1 MVIRLSAFADEIS
14 PRLDQQIAVL
24 RREGLSHLDLRSVD
38 DVNVL
43 DLDDAQVRDIS
54 SALRESGIAVAA
66 IGSPIGKTTIDRL
79 PDDEMRRLDRAIALA
94 HAFECRVI
102 RIFSF
107 YAPADH
113 SRGKGRSWPEA
124 WGDEVV
130 ERLGAMTR
138 RASAEDILLVHE
150 NEKDI
155 YGDTIDR
162 CVDLLSRVDDPH
174 LRAAFDPANFIQCGQ
189 VPYPDAYE
197 ALKPWIAYVHVK
209 DALPDGRVVPAGE
222 GAGRWA
228 DFLSQLRED
237 GYSGTLSLEPHLQEA
252 GQFRGYSGPELFHA
266 ACLALQD
273 MLRAMGWA
281 WN

>member
-1 MVIRLSAFADEIS
+1 MVIELSAFADEIS
-14 PRLDQQIAVL
+14 PRLDEQVAVL

-43 DLDDAQVRDIS
+43 DLDDGAVRDIS
-54 SALRESGIAVAA
+54 SALQASGIAVAA
-66 IGSPIGKTTIDRL
+66 IGSPIGKTAIDRS
-79 PDDEMRRLDRAIALA
+79 PDEEMRRLDGAIALA

-107 YAPADH
+107 YGPADR
-113 SRGKGRSWPEA
+113 SGNEGRLWPEE

-130 ERLGAMTR
+130 ERLGAMAG
-138 RASAEDILLVHE
+138 RASDEDILLVHE

-162 CVDLLSRVDDPH
+162 CVEILSRVDNPH
-174 LRAAFDPANFIQCGQ
+174 LRAALDPANFIQCGQ

-197 ALKPWIAYVHVK
+197 ALRPWIAYVHVK

-228 DFLSQLRED
+228 DFLSRLRED

-252 GQFRGYSGPELFHA
+252 GRFRGYSGPDLFHT
-266 ACLALQD
+266 ACEALQD
-273 MLRAMGWA
+273 MLQAMGWA
-281 WN
+281 RN